1 MLWRNR
7 FVCEDF
13 SLFLPAPAPPRPR
26 LGLGGAQRA
35 RSYET
40 EPETRSHAS
49 LGPQLRH
56 TADWEQAARGSAD
69 KDQASNK
76 EMRCC
81 VLLVL
86 AAVLGLAVTTTLD
99 TLQPEARAHSRY
111 QQSLAAFHD
120 FMAVHNKSYGSRAE
134 YKTRYQIFRSNMKLV
149 AQLQAMEQGSA
160 VYGASPL
167 ADLSQE
173 EFRRGY
179 LGYSSAD
186 PDPDIHWPPAHI
198 PDMELPD
205 SWDWRDKG
213 AVSEVKNQGGG

>member
-1 MLWRNR
+1 
-7 FVCEDF
+7 
-13 SLFLPAPAPPRPR
+13 
-26 LGLGGAQRA
+26 
-35 RSYET
+35 
-40 EPETRSHAS
+40 
-49 LGPQLRH
+49 
-56 TADWEQAARGSAD
+56 
-69 KDQASNK
+69 
-76 EMRCC
+76 MRCF
-81 VLLVL
+81 VLAVL
-86 AAVLGLAVTTTLD
+86 AAVLGLAVTSTLD

-179 LGYSSAD
+179 LGYSSED

-213 AVSEVKNQGGG
+213 AVSEVKNQGGGLLLSHTFVEK